1 MTVYIFESPDHGVTV
16 YRREFGS
23 NDRELYID
31 KGSPVKLNY
40 GMWADIIKLGTTNA
54 AVQDALERLIV
65 IYELSKP

>member
-1 MTVYIFESPDHGVTV
+1 MPYIFESPDGGSTI
-16 YRREFGS
+16 YRREIGS
-23 NDRELYID
+23 DKRELYIEH
-31 KGSPVKLNY
+31 GSPVKLNY